1 MKKILLIA
9 LTLLLA
15 VGSMYAVP
23 AKRGIWKTLT
33 LKDGSRVEAMLK
45 GDEFVN
51 YYQAND
57 GRAFQEIDGGAQ
69 IVDLQSLSLEHQ
81 KRAKARNQERVRRR
95 IGTAAEGGYHGQKK
109 GLVILVE
116 FTDVKFTYDK
126 ATFTDYFNK
135 VGYSDYGMHGS
146 VHDYFYEQSYSSF
159 DLEFDVVG
167 PITAGHNA
175 YYYSLET
182 RRVCTLVN
190 DLCKA
195 VDSEVDFSIYD
206 WDDDG
211 EVDQVYVIYAGW
223 GAAQGASGTI
233 WPHES
238 SVQYADGGAYTTDDG
253 VTINTYGI
261 SCELMGNSGAQID
274 GIGTSCHEF
283 SHCLGLPDFYDTR
296 DNGNNFG
303 MHTWSLMDYGCYNGD
318 NNGQCPSGYTAYE
331 RWFSGWLTP
340 TELSGSCQIADMPAI
355 EDEPV
360 AYIVY
365 NDNQPDEYYLLA
377 NHQLKGFDTAAY
389 GHGLLVIHT
398 DYSSSAWSNN
408 TVNNDPDHQRMTII
422 PADNEQSYY
431 SLTGDPFPGTESVT
445 ELTDDSTP
453 AATLYNNNI
462 NDTKF
467 MGKPITD
474 IVEANGLITFNFMGG
489 VEVDAPVAKA
499 AANIT
504 ETGFTANWEAVSG
517 GLEYTVQLTHILPPP
532 TPWDYLVFYEN
543 FENFYN
549 KVSSTKTDISDQLDT
564 YTKLPGWTGSKL
576 YRSPKYLR
584 IGNTT
589 EDGYIMSPV
598 FEQPSQDAISIAIT
612 PLSTSASNTGELEL
626 EIYAVDYDQSITGTI
641 SNIPVSSDTSGTTW
655 LMHLDDWT
663 YGSFQVGVNAPAPGI
678 YLSLL
683 AVFDGSYT
691 WDDFP
696 DDEED
701 EESAPAF
708 VKGAS
713 LHHVNLSADEIQWSA
728 APKASAPRKARS
740 EEYSYY
746 TTTGTNYTFS
756 GLEPGDYSYRVR
768 VRTAEGYSP
777 WSESVSVELVDGI
790 QSLKSDSSATDG
802 KTYHIDGRLATG
814 SLRPGLYIRDGK
826 KFIVK

>member
-9 LTLLLA
+9 LILLLA

-51 YYQAND
+51 YYQTND

-195 VDSEVDFSIYD
+195 VDSEVDFSTYD

-253 VTINTYGI
+253 VTVNTYGI

-303 MHTWSLMDYGCYNGD
+303 MHT
-318 NNGQCPSGYTAYE
+318 
-331 RWFSGWLTP
+331 
-340 TELSGSCQIADMPAI
+340 
-355 EDEPV
+355 
-360 AYIVY
+360 
-365 NDNQPDEYYLLA
+365 
-377 NHQLKGFDTAAY
+377 
-389 GHGLLVIHT
+389 
-398 DYSSSAWSNN
+398 
-408 TVNNDPDHQRMTII
+408 
-422 PADNEQSYY
+422 
-431 SLTGDPFPGTESVT
+431 
-445 ELTDDSTP
+445 
-453 AATLYNNNI
+453 
-462 NDTKF
+462 
-467 MGKPITD
+467 
-474 IVEANGLITFNFMGG
+474 
-489 VEVDAPVAKA
+489 
-499 AANIT
+499 
-504 ETGFTANWEAVSG
+504 
-517 GLEYTVQLTHILPPP
+517 
-532 TPWDYLVFYEN
+532 
-543 FENFYN
+543 
-549 KVSSTKTDISDQLDT
+549 
-564 YTKLPGWTGSKL
+564 
-576 YRSPKYLR
+576 
-584 IGNTT
+584 
-589 EDGYIMSPV
+589 
-598 FEQPSQDAISIAIT
+598 
-612 PLSTSASNTGELEL
+612 
-626 EIYAVDYDQSITGTI
+626 
-641 SNIPVSSDTSGTTW
+641 
-655 LMHLDDWT
+655 
-663 YGSFQVGVNAPAPGI
+663 
-678 YLSLL
+678 
-683 AVFDGSYT
+683 
-691 WDDFP
+691 
-696 DDEED
+696 
-701 EESAPAF
+701 
-708 VKGAS
+708 
-713 LHHVNLSADEIQWSA
+713 
-728 APKASAPRKARS
+728 
-740 EEYSYY
+740 
-746 TTTGTNYTFS
+746 
-756 GLEPGDYSYRVR
+756 
-768 VRTAEGYSP
+768 
-777 WSESVSVELVDGI
+777 
-790 QSLKSDSSATDG
+790 
-802 KTYHIDGRLATG
+802 
-814 SLRPGLYIRDGK
+814 
-826 KFIVK
+826 